1 MKLVKDFKTGLIPT
15 SAVTDN
21 FLGVISDKGIHLVP
35 KSVAIDKSALLG
47 DLLISNP
54 ESASDIIFIPVEK
67 GLYPV
72 TLNQLRAICGKPEK
86 TGLRD
91 LRAHCTEPESVSSH
105 AVAHSSYFT
114 TKLDTLGEIVYFWHC
129 AWNHLSKKQMIA
141 VVKHKLF
148 EDIPAALTVSAIR
161 KHFKDNC
168 PSCSKATMSQKPLPR
183 VSERIYTVGECCSL
197 DIFARG

>member
-1 MKLVKDFKTGLIPT
+1 M
-15 SAVTDN
+15 
-21 FLGVISDKGIHLVP
+21 GVISDKGIHLVP

-54 ESASDIIFIPVEK
+54 ESAVEK

-129 AWNHLSKKQMIA
+129 AWNHLSKKHMIA

-148 EDIPAALTVSAIR
+148 EDIPAALTVSAI
-161 KHFKDNC
+161 
-168 PSCSKATMSQKPLPR
+168 
-183 VSERIYTVGECCSL
+183 
-197 DIFARG
+197 